1 MNSLESDYQTGIQ
14 DNKSEDV
21 PSFPCDNSNISV
33 ILTKQPPP
41 QYLQSKKDVWTI
53 GLG

>member
-33 ILTKQPPP
+33 ILTKQPPRNTFS
-41 QYLQSKKDVWTI
+41 QKKMC
-53 GLG
+53 GQ